1 MIAQKTLRLL
11 KNTEGQYFTFE
22 EYKEKV
28 KPTQTDKEGNVVYL
42 YASDA
47 GKQDSFI
54 QAAKAKSYDV
64 LLLDGVLDNHFIN
77 TLEQKLEKVQI
88 KRVDS
93 ETADKL
99 IDKDEKMESVLSKEE
114 QEQVKICV

>member
-1 MIAQKTLRLL
+1 MM
-11 KNTEGQYFTFE
+11 YCCWM
-22 EYKEKV
+22 V
-28 KPTQTDKEGNVVYL
+28 C
-42 YASDA
+42 
-47 GKQDSFI
+47 
-54 QAAKAKSYDV
+54 
-64 LLLDGVLDNHFIN
+64 LDNHFIN

-114 QEQVKICV
+114 QEQVKTVFEKAIANKNMTVAVESLSPD

>member
-1 MIAQKTLRLL
+1 KDFALF
-11 KNTEGQYFTFE
+11 KNTDNKYFTLE

-28 KPTQTDKEGNVVYL
+28 SPAQTDKDSNVIYL
-42 YASDA
+42 YASDE

-54 QAAKAKSYDV
+54 QAAKNKAYDV
-64 LLLDGVLDNHFIN
+64 LVLNGPLDNHYIN

-93 ETADKL
+93 DTADKL
-99 IDKDEKMESVLSKEE
+99 IDKGEKIE
-114 QEQVKICV
+114 